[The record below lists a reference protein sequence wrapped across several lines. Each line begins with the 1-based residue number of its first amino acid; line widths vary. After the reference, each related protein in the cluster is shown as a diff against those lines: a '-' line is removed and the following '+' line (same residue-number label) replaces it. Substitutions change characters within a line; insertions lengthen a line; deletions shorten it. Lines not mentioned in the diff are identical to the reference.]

1 LRIRNSQ
8 VKGKSL
14 PATPARQP
22 IPPDPEPNTSRTIEV
37 LTSIWERLLQR
48 APIAPDEKFVDL
60 GGDPPLAFKLFTQ
73 IADAFGRELPPTTI
87 YQAPTISALAKLLD
101 SPAPPPFSPLVLLN
115 SGSEVP
121 PVFIAHGAGSHVLE
135 FFGLMK
141 HMRTARAIYGLQ
153 SKGSDGSDHPLAS
166 VKDMALFH
174 VRAIQSIQPRGPYT
188 LIGYSLGGV
197 VALEMAR
204 LLSARG
210 EKIALLVM
218 VDAYP
223 CVRKITPWTRAHME
237 FNQAKYR
244 LSDAF
249 WALRDPAHRTPLVDV
264 RERGDFSSLL
274 AWIRHRPG
282 IYAGKVKFLRAENS
296 DYPDPVPLWR
306 PFIADFQ
313 VETTPGDHHGC
324 LLTYYESLASLLL
337 RYLNASS

>member
-1 LRIRNSQ
+1 LRIHNTRIE
-8 VKGKSL
+8 GKSL

-22 IPPDPEPNTSRTIEV
+22 VPHDPELNTSRTIEV
-37 LTSIWERLLQR
+37 LTSLWERLLQR
-48 APIAPDEKFVDL
+48 APIGRNERFFDL

-73 IADAFGRELPPTTI
+73 IADAFDRELPPTTI
-87 YQAPTISALAKLLD
+87 YQAPTISALANLLD
-101 SPAPPPFSPLVLLN
+101 SPAPPFAPLVLLN
-115 SGSEVP
+115 SGSEAP
-121 PVFIAHGAGSHVLE
+121 PIFIAHGAGSHVLE

-141 HMRTARAIYGLQ
+141 HMRTARAVYGLQ
-153 SKGSDGSDHPLAS
+153 SKGSDGSNHPLAS
-166 VKDMALFH
+166 VKDMVRFH
-174 VRAIQSIQPRGPYT
+174 VHAVQSVQPRGPYT
-188 LIGYSLGGV
+188 LIGYSFGGV
-197 VALEMAR
+197 VMFEMAR

-249 WALRDPAHRTPLVDV
+249 WALKDSAHRTPLVDV
-264 RERGDFSSLL
+264 RERSDFSSLL

-282 IYAGKVKFLRAENS
+282 AYAGKVKFLRAENS

-306 PFIADFQ
+306 PFAADFQ

-324 LLTYYESLASLLL
+324 LLTHYESLASLLL